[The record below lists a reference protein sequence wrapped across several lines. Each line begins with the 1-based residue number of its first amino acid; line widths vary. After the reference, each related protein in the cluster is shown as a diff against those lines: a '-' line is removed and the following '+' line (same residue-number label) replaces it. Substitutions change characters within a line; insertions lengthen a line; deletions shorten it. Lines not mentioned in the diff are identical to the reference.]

1 MVGVRILITGI
12 TGFVG
17 SHLAEYALAQGTE
30 VIGALRWRS
39 KTEHIEHLRDRISL
53 FESDLR
59 DLLSVRALLE
69 QARPDYIV
77 HLAAQSFVVA
87 SWTTPSE
94 TLWTNAICQL
104 NLFEGMRQLGSKAR
118 FIVIGSSEE
127 YGLVYPDELPVRET
141 NTLRPL
147 SPYAVSKVTQD
158 LMGYQYFKSYSMHI
172 VRARAFNH
180 SVSRWTP
187 VLLRDDRTGLV
198 DVRYIRELRR
208 YKPTGYL
215 SGHLLDDGTVVWDMQ
230 RHATSVWADGR
241 WAKVLH
247 VSCHPLREGDRVL
260 RLVSSGGIVEVTG
273 DHSVMIPGPD
283 GHVAASAGSLAVGD
297 RVALVGLPSSSAMF
311 VHEDVAW
318 LLGFFV
324 AEGCITNAKVRI
336 DNQDRKLLQRCAE
349 ILLTHFGVDSSIAAG
364 RNGVWRLHVR
374 RPETF
379 ARWLHPQ
386 VYASDRNKRVPRSIL
401 NAQSD
406 AKLEFLRGYNEGD
419 GLRAGYGSYEF
430 KSFKTKS
437 PILSLGLCYL
447 VANTTR
453 QRVCLNTEVRGAA
466 TYYLINLNSPDPA
479 HANWGRHLEVPEDV
493 LKKVE
498 EVPYS
503 GEVWDFETEDHVF
516 QAGLGRNLVHN
527 TGPRRGETFATSNF
541 AKQIAEIEAG
551 LREPVVLVGDLKPTR
566 DFSDVRDIV
575 RGYWT
580 LLERGTPGEVYNLC
594 SGVDW
599 SIERVLNFLVGKSTA
614 PRIEIR
620 QDPARLRPSDVPIL
634 RGSREKVETT
644 LGWRP
649 AIPLET
655 TLTDLLEYWRRRIR
669 SRVS

>member
-1 MVGVRILITGI
+1 MRILITGI

-17 SHLAEYALAQGTE
+17 SHLAEYALRQGAE
-30 VIGALRWRS
+30 VFGSIRWRS
-39 KTEHIEHLRDRISL
+39 KTENIEHLRTRITL
-53 FESDLR
+53 IESELR
-59 DLLSVRALLE
+59 DISSVHELLE
-69 QARPDYIV
+69 VADPDYV
-77 HLAAQSFVVA
+77 FHLAAQSFVHA
-87 SWTTPSE
+87 SWQTPAE
-94 TLWTNAICQL
+94 TLYTNTVSQVNLLEAI
-104 NLFEGMRQLGSKAR
+104 RKRTKKPR
-118 FIVIGSSEE
+118 FLVVGSSEE
-127 YGLVYPDELPVRET
+127 YGLVYEAELPVKET
-141 NTLRPL
+141 NPLRPL
-147 SPYAVSKVTQD
+147 SPYAVSKVAQD
-158 LMGYQYFKSYSMHI
+158 LMGYQYFMSYSLPI

-187 VLLRDDRTGLV
+187 VLLRDDRTGLI
-198 DVRYIRELRR
+198 DIRYIRELRR

-247 VSCHPLREGDRVL
+247 VSCHPLREGGRVL

-364 RNGVWRLHVR
+364 GNGVWRLHVR

-498 EVPYS
+498 EAPYS
-503 GEVWDFETEDHVF
+503 GEGWDFETADHVF

-541 AKQIAEIEAG
+541 AKQIAEIQAG
-551 LREPVVLVGDLKPTR
+551 LREPGGVVGGPHPPR
-566 DFSDVRDIV
+566 GFSDVALILGGAWRAL
-575 RGYWT
+575 RGGQP
-580 LLERGTPGEVYNLC
+580 RQGYNL
-594 SGVDW
+594 G
-599 SIERVLNFLVGKSTA
+599 
-614 PRIEIR
+614 P
-620 QDPARLRPSDVPIL
+620 
-634 RGSREKVETT
+634 
-644 LGWRP
+644 
-649 AIPLET
+649 
-655 TLTDLLEYWRRRIR
+655 
-669 SRVS
+669 